1 MQGYSCIL
9 QIVLTALFGMNSVR
23 EWIEMSSEG
32 IQALAVVIIVV
43 SIVFGFARYVL
54 QLVKRSESSYSAY
67 KRLLGRSLML
77 ALEILVAADVIRT
90 VLLDLTAK
98 GLEILGALVVVRTF
112 LSWSL
117 VVELEGHWPWQSP
130 KVATGEGILGAV
142 GELDMEGLASPLS
155 GAGITLSS
163 SKEAKTQL

>member
-1 MQGYSCIL
+1 M
-9 QIVLTALFGMNSVR
+9 R

-43 SIVFGFARYVL
+43 SIIFGFVRYVL
-54 QLVKRSESSYSAY
+54 QLTKRSVNSYGEY
-67 KRLLGRSLML
+67 KRLLGRSLIL

-98 GLEILGALVVVRTF
+98 GMEILGALVVVRTF

-117 VVELEGHWPWQSP
+117 VVELEGHWPWQSADRNG
-130 KVATGEGILGAV
+130 KSGGDGEVLGPVGDLDDPNPWTAETSVPVTRDRDIL
-142 GELDMEGLASPLS
+142 P
-155 GAGITLSS
+155 TL
-163 SKEAKTQL
+163 KEAQTQR

>member
-1 MQGYSCIL
+1 M
-9 QIVLTALFGMNSVR
+9 R

-43 SIVFGFARYVL
+43 SIVFGFVRYVL
-54 QLVKRSESSYSAY
+54 QLVKRVPSSYSEY

-90 VLLDLTAK
+90 VLLDLTAQ

-117 VVELEGHWPWQSP
+117 VVELEGHWPWQAAAARGRKTKSIDDDREP
-130 KVATGEGILGAV
+130 VLGAV
-142 GELDMEGLASPLS
+142 GDLDMEPER
-155 GAGITLSS
+155 T
-163 SKEAKTQL
+163 ENQL

>member
-1 MQGYSCIL
+1 M
-9 QIVLTALFGMNSVR
+9 R

-43 SIVFGFARYVL
+43 SIIWGFVRYVL
-54 QLVKRSESSYSAY
+54 QLAKRTANSYSEY
-67 KRLLGRSLML
+67 KRLLGRSLIL

-98 GLEILGALVVVRTF
+98 GMEILGALVVVRTF

-117 VVELEGHWPWQSP
+117 VVELEGHWPWQSAAF
-130 KVATGEGILGAV
+130 KREKSVGDNGEDVLGPV
-142 GELDMEGLASPLS
+142 GELDDA
-155 GAGITLSS
+155 
-163 SKEAKTQL
+163 TQ

>member
-1 MQGYSCIL
+1 M
-9 QIVLTALFGMNSVR
+9 R

-43 SIVFGFARYVL
+43 SIVFGFVRYVL
-54 QLVKRSESSYSAY
+54 QLVKRVPSSYSEY

-90 VLLDLTAK
+90 VLLDLTAQ

-117 VVELEGHWPWQSP
+117 VVELEGHWPWQAAAARGVDTKSIEDE
-130 KVATGEGILGAV
+130 GEPVLGAV
-142 GELDMEGLASPLS
+142 GELDMEPKRS
-155 GAGITLSS
+155 
-163 SKEAKTQL
+163 EDQL

>member
-1 MQGYSCIL
+1 M
-9 QIVLTALFGMNSVR
+9 R

-32 IQALAVVIIVV
+32 IQALAVIIIVV

-54 QLVKRSESSYSAY
+54 QLVRRSPSSYSAY
-67 KRLLGRSLML
+67 KRLLGRALML

-90 VLLDLTAK
+90 VLLDLTAQ

-117 VVELEGHWPWQSP
+117 VVELEGHWPWQSAAFASAGMGSNTDQE
-130 KVATGEGILGAV
+130 VGVLGAV
-142 GELDMEGLASPLS
+142 GALDMEG
-155 GAGITLSS
+155 TSS
-163 SKEAKTQL
+163 VVPRGKAVRSNSQQTEDQL

>member
-1 MQGYSCIL
+1 M
-9 QIVLTALFGMNSVR
+9 R
-23 EWIEMSSEG
+23 EWIELSSEG

-54 QLVKRSESSYSAY
+54 QLAKQHAHPYSAY
-67 KRLLGRSLML
+67 KRLIGRSLLL

-117 VVELEGHWPWQSP
+117 EVELEGHWPWQSP
-130 KVATGEGILGAV
+130 TVATRDGVLGSV
-142 GELDMEGLASPLS
+142 GELDIDSPGS
-155 GAGITLSS
+155 RGRGIASS
-163 SKEAKTQL
+163 SEGAKIQL

>member
-1 MQGYSCIL
+1 M
-9 QIVLTALFGMNSVR
+9 R

-43 SIVFGFARYVL
+43 SIIFGFVRYVL
-54 QLVKRSESSYSAY
+54 QLARRTPSSYSEY

-90 VLLDLTAK
+90 VLLDLTAQ

-117 VVELEGHWPWQSP
+117 VVELEGHWPWQSAAAAS
-130 KVATGEGILGAV
+130 KSIQLDGQLRGAV
-142 GELDMEGLASPLS
+142 LGPVEELDREGSTAVLS
-155 GAGITLSS
+155 N
-163 SKEAKTQL
+163 SKRTENQI